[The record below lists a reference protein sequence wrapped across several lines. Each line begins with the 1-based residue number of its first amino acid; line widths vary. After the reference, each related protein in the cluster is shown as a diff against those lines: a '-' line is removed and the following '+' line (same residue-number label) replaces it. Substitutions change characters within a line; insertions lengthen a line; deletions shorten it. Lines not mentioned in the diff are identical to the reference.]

1 MMMKLKLMIMKT
13 TPRRAK
19 QAACGDKE
27 GTQGRPGQRG
37 SQPLSEPRVCPSPCT
52 PAHAY
57 QYFGG
62 GAQRLL
68 VLGHDADVEDGRE
81 DEDEAGS
88 RGGTWSRQGQS
99 GQGPPTLQLSP
110 ASPTAR
116 TGPVHPHPLLVP
128 PSPGKAFQEA
138 GDTVCWHCPHTPPAA
153 RAWHGAERGAG
164 GARLGGSGQT
174 RRARAG
180 AGSGLWEPACQA
192 RLGWGIHGTTCSWHG
207 EREGETK
214 ALRGQPKPSTRQDR
228 DMTKQG
234 QEQGPATHQSSRR
247 CREWRGQR

>member
-1 MMMKLKLMIMKT
+1 MMMKLKLMIMKA

-27 GTQGRPGQRG
+27 GTQGWSEQQG
-37 SQPLSEPRVCPSPCT
+37 SQPASEPHACPHPCT

-62 GAQRLL
+62 RAHRLL

-110 ASPTAR
+110 ASPLSGQVLSTTTSSLSPPAR
-116 TGPVHPHPLLVP
+116 
-128 PSPGKAFQEA
+128 SPGKAFQEPR
-138 GDTVCWHCPHTPPAA
+138 DTVCWHCPHTPPTD
-153 RAWHGAERGAG
+153 RALAPAE
-164 GARLGGSGQT
+164 
-174 RRARAG
+174 
-180 AGSGLWEPACQA
+180 C
-192 RLGWGIHGTTCSWHG
+192 
-207 EREGETK
+207 
-214 ALRGQPKPSTRQDR
+214 
-228 DMTKQG
+228 
-234 QEQGPATHQSSRR
+234 
-247 CREWRGQR
+247 